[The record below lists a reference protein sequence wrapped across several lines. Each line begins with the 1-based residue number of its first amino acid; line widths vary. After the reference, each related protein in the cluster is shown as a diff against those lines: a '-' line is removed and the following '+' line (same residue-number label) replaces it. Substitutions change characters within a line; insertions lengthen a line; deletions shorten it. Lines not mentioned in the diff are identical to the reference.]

1 MARLSPE
8 RRAKIEAR
16 SDELHQEYLALKK
29 LRQMLNL
36 TQEEMA
42 ARVGVKQPEISKLE
56 NGERRL
62 TLDVLSS
69 IVASVGGEWELTV
82 KLPDI
87 GTARLTSNEDF
98 ENKVSQPARRGHKR
112 RIDASKRK
120 VERTKKN

>member
-1 MARLSPE
+1 
-8 RRAKIEAR
+8 
-16 SDELHQEYLALKK
+16 
-29 LRQMLNL
+29 MLNL

-69 IVASVGGEWELTV
+69 IVTSVGGEWELTV

-87 GTARLTSNEDF
+87 GIARLTSNEEF
-98 ENKVSQPARRGHKR
+98 ENKVSPRARRGHKR

-120 VERTKKN
+120 VERAKNNCKRSRLNCLS